1 MKLII
6 EYDGE
11 QHGDLDHR
19 ESDIHRREQ
28 LEKLAYTIVPV
39 TSLGIY
45 RNPATTLRRVTEA
58 IRECGGHVPA
68 RFQPEWRRYFPDQPG
83 RATD

>member
-28 LEKLAYTIVPV
+28 LEKLGYTIVPV

-58 IRECGGHVPA
+58 IRGGTSPISQGA
-68 RFQPEWRRYFPDQPG
+68 RRTEG
-83 RATD
+83 AA